1 MARLLKCAFRNTI
14 HFGAQKRIC
23 FPLMN
28 TEIAGMINHMIFNM
42 TAELS
47 FYREGELFLGCTQIR
62 LLKQV
67 AVDGSIHAAAKNL
80 KMSYQHAWHILDK
93 MNQLSPIPIVI
104 RQKGGKDGGGCKISP
119 YGMKLIRTYEKK
131 VADLIQF
138 LAQSNS
144 ELESCF
150 F

>member
-1 MARLLKCAFRNTI
+1 MI
-14 HFGAQKRIC
+14 HQV
-23 FPLMN
+23 
-28 TEIAGMINHMIFNM
+28 FNM
-42 TAELS
+42 AADLS
-47 FYREGELFLGCTQIR
+47 FYREGELFLGIAQIR

-67 AVDGSIHAAAKNL
+67 ATDGSINCAAKNL

-93 MNQLSPIPIVI
+93 LNILSPIPIVI
-104 RQKGGKDGGGCKISP
+104 RQKGGRDGGGCRISP

-131 VADLIQF
+131 VADIQNF
-138 LAQSNS
+138 LEQSNS

>member
-1 MARLLKCAFRNTI
+1 MLN
-14 HFGAQKRIC
+14 QQV
-23 FPLMN
+23 
-28 TEIAGMINHMIFNM
+28 FNM

-47 FYREGELFLGCTQIR
+47 FYREGELFLGCAQIR

-67 AVDGSIHAAAKNL
+67 AIDGSIHAAAKNL
-80 KMSYQHAWHILDK
+80 KMSYQHAWHLLDK
-93 MNQLSPIPIVI
+93 MNLLSPVPIVL
-104 RQKGGKDGGGCKISP
+104 RQKGGKDGGGCRISP

-131 VADLIQF
+131 VADIIQF

>member
-1 MARLLKCAFRNTI
+1 
-14 HFGAQKRIC
+14 
-23 FPLMN
+23 MN
-28 TEIAGMINHMIFNM
+28 HQAFNM
-42 TAELS
+42 AANLS
-47 FYREGELFLGCTQIR
+47 FYREGELFLGNAQVR

-67 AVDGSIHAAAKNL
+67 AIDGSIHAAAKNL

-93 MNQLSPIPIVI
+93 MNLLSPVPIVI
-104 RQKGGKDGGGCKISP
+104 RQKGGKDGGGCRISP

-131 VADLIQF
+131 VEDIVQF
-138 LAQSNS
+138 LAKSNS

>member
-1 MARLLKCAFRNTI
+1 
-14 HFGAQKRIC
+14 
-23 FPLMN
+23 MN
-28 TEIAGMINHMIFNM
+28 HQSFNM
-42 TAELS
+42 AAELT
-47 FYREGELFLGCTQIR
+47 FYREDELFLGTVQIR
-62 LLKQV
+62 LMKQV
-67 AVDGSIHAAAKNL
+67 LVDGSIHAAAKTL

-131 VADLIQF
+131 VSDLVQF
-138 LAQSNS
+138 LALSNS

>member
-1 MARLLKCAFRNTI
+1 MMHQVFKMSAD
-14 HFGAQKRIC
+14 
-23 FPLMN
+23 
-28 TEIAGMINHMIFNM
+28 
-42 TAELS
+42 LS
-47 FYREGELFLGCTQIR
+47 FYREGELFLGITQIR

-67 AVDGSIHAAAKNL
+67 AIDGSINCAAKSL

-93 MNQLSPIPIVI
+93 MNLLSPVPIVI
-104 RQKGGKDGGGCKISP
+104 RQKGGKDGGGCRISP

-131 VADLIQF
+131 VGEIIRF
-138 LAQSNS
+138 LEQSNS

>member
-1 MARLLKCAFRNTI
+1 MGIYIKSQLELSTTMI
-14 HFGAQKRIC
+14 HQV
-23 FPLMN
+23 
-28 TEIAGMINHMIFNM
+28 FNM
-42 TAELS
+42 AAELS
-47 FYREGELFLGCTQIR
+47 FYREGELFLGHAQIR

-67 AVDGSIHAAAKNL
+67 AIDGSINGAAKNL

-93 MNQLSPIPIVI
+93 LNELSPIPIVI
-104 RQKGGKDGGGCKISP
+104 RQKGGRDGGGCRISP

-131 VADLIQF
+131 VADIIQF
-138 LAQSNS
+138 LSQSNS

>member
-1 MARLLKCAFRNTI
+1 
-14 HFGAQKRIC
+14 
-23 FPLMN
+23 
-28 TEIAGMINHMIFNM
+28 MIPQVFNM
-42 TAELS
+42 AAELA
-47 FYREGELFLGCTQIR
+47 FYRESELFLGSMQIR

-67 AVDGSIHAAAKNL
+67 VIDGSINAAAKNL

-93 MNQLSPIPIVI
+93 LNLLSPVPIVI
-104 RQKGGKDGGGCKISP
+104 RHKGGRDGGGCRISP

-131 VADLIQF
+131 VAEIIQV
-138 LAQSNS
+138 LVQSNW

>member
-1 MARLLKCAFRNTI
+1 
-14 HFGAQKRIC
+14 
-23 FPLMN
+23 MN